1 MVQACKDMESA
12 GKARPRLIRIQ
23 IPRMLVALY
32 ETRNNRGVGH
42 AGGDLDA
49 NHMDAMVVLFMAKWV
64 VAEPVRVYHG
74 LDTAEAQNVVD
85 SLVQKEIPVI
95 WSVVGKQR
103 VLDPGLRMKDK
114 SLLLLY
120 GSPGP
125 VLEGDLVDWVE
136 YSNPSASKD
145 NILRPAHKAKLIEF
159 DEITGLVH
167 LSPTGI
173 KYVEDKIPLTLL

>member
-1 MVQACKDMESA
+1 
-12 GKARPRLIRIQ
+12 
-23 IPRMLVALY
+23 MLVALY

-95 WSVVGKQR
+95 WSVAGKQR
-103 VLDPGLRMKDK
+103 VLDPR
-114 SLLLLY
+114 S
-120 GSPGP
+120 
-125 VLEGDLVDWVE
+125 
-136 YSNPSASKD
+136 
-145 NILRPAHKAKLIEF
+145 
-159 DEITGLVH
+159 
-167 LSPTGI
+167 
-173 KYVEDKIPLTLL
+173 